1 MTAFAANFIALF
13 MINYLICFE
22 KQSMKELIGYTLLQL
37 YILFLLNYG

>member
-1 MTAFAANFIALF
+1 MIAFVANFVPLF

-22 KQSMKELIGYTLLQL
+22 EQSIEELIAYTLLQL